1 MGDEDDYE
9 EDFEVM
15 PYTNQP
21 LRGLRRCPGGRF
33 TFGPRCRTMTTISR
47 KTRRRRRRRS
57 RPSHHRPN
65 RSDLASRPPMSTL
78 TSWPSCRLST
88 RRTGARLNIHG
99 CADAQSHE
107 LCNCTRGVTSAVR
120 TEHNHDSA
128 RPTGIAD
135 ERGTAAQ
142 RRRVRAAQRAANA
155 HPRGSHASHSVSHH
169 RLHSG
174 CTGCTCISMQTTH
187 PDATCSVGL

>member
-1 MGDEDDYE
+1 MTGRASMGDEDDYE
-9 EDFEVM
+9 EDFEVT
-15 PYTNQP
+15 PYANQP
-21 LRGLRRCPGGRF
+21 LRRCPGGRF

-78 TSWPSCRLST
+78 TSWPSCRPST

-107 LCNCTRGVTSAVR
+107 LCNRTRGVTSAVR

-128 RPTGIAD
+128 RRTGIAD

-142 RRRVRAAQRAANA
+142 RRRVRTAQRAANA
-155 HPRGSHASHSVSHH
+155 HPRGCHASHSVSHH
-169 RLHSG
+169 RPHSG
-174 CTGCTCISMQTTH
+174 
-187 PDATCSVGL
+187 